1 MPVGRKDSVPA
12 TAHAVELTELA
23 ALAASDKL
31 AKDIQAFDVADRLA
45 IADAFLLC
53 SATNERQVGA
63 IVDEIHDRLAA
74 TGEKPIRRE
83 GDRENRW
90 VLLDYGD
97 LIVHVQHSEE
107 REFYALERLW
117 NDCPRLP
124 LPAAARSGSD
134 GLEPFEGTEG

>member
-1 MPVGRKDSVPA
+1 MSTGRKDPVPA

-31 AKDIQAFDVADRLA
+31 AKDILAFDVADRLA

-53 SATNERQVGA
+53 SASNERQVGA

-74 TGEKPIRRE
+74 TGEKPTRRE

-117 NDCPRLP
+117 SDCPKIA
-124 LPAAARSGSD
+124 LPAAARSGGDTPGTD
-134 GLEPFEGTEG
+134 G

>member
-1 MPVGRKDSVPA
+1 
-12 TAHAVELTELA
+12 

-31 AKDIQAFDVADRLA
+31 AHDIVAYDVSDRLV

-53 SATNERQVGA
+53 SAPNERQVGA

-74 TGEKPIRRE
+74 TGEKPSRRE

-107 REFYALERLW
+107 REYDALERPW
-117 NDCPRLP
+117 RDCAEIRRPTAVTNGR
-124 LPAAARSGSD
+124 AADADAER
-134 GLEPFEGTEG
+134 EA